1 MVGIPRGQR
10 NLTRQ
15 EVAMD
20 SPKITSVDIGIIRC
34 LHRDARQS
42 FVKIAA
48 ELKVPESTVRHR
60 LNRLMRHGIV
70 EFSAVTNPLRMGYQ
84 SWAIVEIQGQP
95 SRIRAI
101 AEELAKVPEVYFVG
115 ITTGEYD
122 ILVNAV
128 FPSNAELLHFLTTR
142 LSKIRGVTRT
152 ATSTLLDVVKR
163 RLTLDF
169 PDPTTNG
176 SAVTKTPS
184 RRKT

>member
-1 MVGIPRGQR
+1 MGDIHRGQR
-10 NLTRQ
+10 KFPRQ

-48 ELKVPESTVRHR
+48 DLKVPESTVRHR

-84 SWAIVEIQGQP
+84 SWAIIEIQGQP
-95 SRIRAI
+95 SRIRGI
-101 AEELAKVPEVYFVG
+101 AEELAKVPEVFFVG

-176 SAVTKTPS
+176 GGATKTAP